1 MNEWFPV
8 VGATKEER
16 LVSRM
21 AMSRASFCKVVV
33 AWLVSKFEV
42 DPDLF
47 VGVEEVSCLSL
58 VSDLMLSRQTIDRLT
73 AWLAKRI
80 EGSAKHDV
88 SFGVC
93 RTVGDL
99 ADAVLQAC
107 DAQDRIEQ
115 ANEREFLM
123 HARMRELRLQCQK
136 SADDDHSRVERV
148 AFRVATFNVDAFASQ
163 SSIATASVCRSIRRA
178 VESGCDVLCLQEV
191 TALWK
196 ERMQADGC
204 IKSFRYAEFHFD
216 DRTGAGGLAVLSCF
230 PIVDFQVFPP
240 SDAIQGSFFP
250 FATCKIV
257 MGNVNLQV
265 CNVHLRPGVYLDSK
279 LGEEDVPFLV
289 IRFYTHLLERPF
301 FNVRHPVCQVGGD
314 EFHFEALRFRNSVL
328 FVWGFERER

>member
-99 ADAVLQAC
+99 ADAALQAC

-216 DRTGAGGLAVLSCF
+216 DRTGAGGLAVC
-230 PIVDFQVFPP
+230 PAFQSWIFKF
-240 SDAIQGSFFP
+240 SHHLTRFKGHFSHSQRAKSSWEMSICK
-250 FATCKIV
+250 FATFICVLVSTWIRSWV
-257 MGNVNLQV
+257 RRM
-265 CNVHLRPGVYLDSK
+265 
-279 LGEEDVPFLV
+279 FL
-289 IRFYTHLLERPF
+289 FL
-301 FNVRHPVCQVGGD
+301 
-314 EFHFEALRFRNSVL
+314 
-328 FVWGFERER
+328 